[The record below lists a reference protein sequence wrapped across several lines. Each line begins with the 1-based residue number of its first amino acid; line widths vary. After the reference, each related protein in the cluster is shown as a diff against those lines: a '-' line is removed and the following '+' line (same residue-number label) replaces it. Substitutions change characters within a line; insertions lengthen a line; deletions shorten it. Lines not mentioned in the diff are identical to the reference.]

1 MNNKKQLVI
10 LFTLLTAVAISA
22 FSYFSNSENE
32 VVVSV
37 EEIPTE
43 TVKPLENTSTT
54 QLIEKFPFP
63 DESLQ
68 DFINQIYAKNIT
80 NCKTKIEFTYSEP
93 ECLKDTYE
101 ANLLIIKE
109 KNTYEELAQEA
120 NSFLVQNTKDLS
132 KNNINKLLEII
143 KYKEIIQNL
152 EQETRLITALYE
164 ERFASSIKRTAI
176 FANSDELLQAQVISY
191 NFLKSGCIDR
201 GLVSSEDAWLY
212 PEEIQVRD
220 ENLINFALKIEP
232 SIPIGPDCMGK
243 LITSILNDPRGW
255 NNITEKEFLLV
266 SEEDADFTFIFS
278 SPDKTD
284 ELCAP
289 LETNGIYSCR
299 NEEEIIINYFR
310 WENGAI
316 DFGNDMKTYRL
327 YLINHETG
335 HILGWGHTGC
345 PKDGA
350 LAPVMMQQ
358 SKTTDG
364 CTPYGWPLYEIID
377 MKYGFDTFV
386 SLEED

>member
-1 MNNKKQLVI
+1 MNNKTQLII
-10 LFTLLTAVAISA
+10 LFTVLTAVAISA
-22 FSYFSNSENE
+22 LSYFSNSENE
-32 VVVSV
+32 VDVSV
-37 EEIPTE
+37 EEVQTE
-43 TVKPLENTSTT
+43 TVKPLESTSTT

-68 DFINQIYAKNIT
+68 DFINQIYTKNIT

-132 KNNINKLLEII
+132 QNNINKLLEII
-143 KYKEIIQNL
+143 KYKEIIENL
-152 EQETRLITALYE
+152 EQETRLISALYE
-164 ERFASSIKRTAI
+164 ERFESNIKRTAI

-191 NFLKSGCIDR
+191 NFLKSGCINR

-220 ENLINFALKIEP
+220 ESLINFALKIEP

-255 NNITEKEFLLV
+255 KNITEKEFLLV

>member
-68 DFINQIYAKNIT
+68 DFINQIYTKNIT

-191 NFLKSGCIDR
+191 NFLKSGCINR

-220 ENLINFALKIEP
+220 ESLINFALKIEP

>member
-1 MNNKKQLVI
+1 MNNKTQLVI

-22 FSYFSNSENE
+22 LSYFSNSENE
-32 VVVSV
+32 VDVSV
-37 EEIPTE
+37 EEVPTE
-43 TVKPLENTSTT
+43 TVKPLESTSTT

-68 DFINQIYAKNIT
+68 DFINQIYTKNIT

-132 KNNINKLLEII
+132 QNNINKLLEII
-143 KYKEIIQNL
+143 KYKEIIENL
-152 EQETRLITALYE
+152 EQETRLISALYE
-164 ERFASSIKRTAI
+164 ERFESSIKRTAI

-191 NFLKSGCIDR
+191 NFLKSGCINR

-220 ENLINFALKIEP
+220 ESLINFALKIEP

-316 DFGNDMKTYRL
+316 DFGNDMRTYRL

>member
-68 DFINQIYAKNIT
+68 DFINQIYTKNIT

-176 FANSDELLQAQVISY
+176 FANSDELLQAEVISY

-255 NNITEKEFLLV
+255 KNITEKEFLLV

-316 DFGNDMKTYRL
+316 DFGNDMRTYRL

>member
-1 MNNKKQLVI
+1 MNNKTQLVI

-22 FSYFSNSENE
+22 LSYFSNSENE
-32 VVVSV
+32 VDVSV
-37 EEIPTE
+37 EEVQTE
-43 TVKPLENTSTT
+43 TVKPFESTSTT

-68 DFINQIYAKNIT
+68 DFINQIYTKNIT

-120 NSFLVQNTKDLS
+120 NNFLVQNTKDLS
-132 KNNINKLLEII
+132 QNNINKLLEII
-143 KYKEIIQNL
+143 KYKEIIENL
-152 EQETRLITALYE
+152 EQETRLISALYE
-164 ERFASSIKRTAI
+164 ERFESSIKRTAI

-191 NFLKSGCIDR
+191 NFLKSGCINR

-255 NNITEKEFLLV
+255 KNITEKEFLLV

-316 DFGNDMKTYRL
+316 DFGNDMRTYRL

>member
-1 MNNKKQLVI
+1 MNNKTQLVI

-43 TVKPLENTSTT
+43 PVKPLENTSTT

-68 DFINQIYAKNIT
+68 DFINQIYTKNIT

-120 NSFLVQNTKDLS
+120 NTFLVQNTKDLS
-132 KNNINKLLEII
+132 QNNINKLLEII
-143 KYKEIIQNL
+143 KYKEIIENL
-152 EQETRLITALYE
+152 EQETRLIRALYE
-164 ERFASSIKRTAI
+164 ERFESSIKRTAI

-191 NFLKSGCIDR
+191 NFLKSGCINR

-220 ENLINFALKIEP
+220 ESLINFALKIEP

-316 DFGNDMKTYRL
+316 DFGNDMRTYRL

>member
-1 MNNKKQLVI
+1 MNNKTQLLI

-22 FSYFSNSENE
+22 LSYFSNSENE
-32 VVVSV
+32 VDVSV
-37 EEIPTE
+37 EEVQTE
-43 TVKPLENTSTT
+43 TVKPLESTSTT

-68 DFINQIYAKNIT
+68 DFINQIYTKNIT

-132 KNNINKLLEII
+132 QNNINKLLEII
-143 KYKEIIQNL
+143 KYKEIIENL
-152 EQETRLITALYE
+152 EQETRLISALYE
-164 ERFASSIKRTAI
+164 ERFESSIRRTAI

-191 NFLKSGCIDR
+191 NFLKSGCINR

-220 ENLINFALKIEP
+220 ESLINFALKIEP

-255 NNITEKEFLLV
+255 KNITEKEFLLV

-316 DFGNDMKTYRL
+316 DFGNDMRTYRL

>member
-1 MNNKKQLVI
+1 MNNKTQLVI

-43 TVKPLENTSTT
+43 PVKPLENTSTT

-68 DFINQIYAKNIT
+68 DFINQIYTKNIT

-132 KNNINKLLEII
+132 QNNINKLLEII
-143 KYKEIIQNL
+143 KYKEIIENL
-152 EQETRLITALYE
+152 EQETRLISALYE
-164 ERFASSIKRTAI
+164 ERFESSIKRTAI

-191 NFLKSGCIDR
+191 NFLKSGCINR

-220 ENLINFALKIEP
+220 ESLINFALKIEP

-316 DFGNDMKTYRL
+316 DFGNDMRTYRL

>member
-1 MNNKKQLVI
+1 MNNKTQLLI

-22 FSYFSNSENE
+22 LSYFSNSENE
-32 VVVSV
+32 VDVSV
-37 EEIPTE
+37 EEVQTE
-43 TVKPLENTSTT
+43 TVKPLESTSTT

-68 DFINQIYAKNIT
+68 DFINQIYTKNIT

-132 KNNINKLLEII
+132 QNNINKLLEII
-143 KYKEIIQNL
+143 KYKEIIENL
-152 EQETRLITALYE
+152 EQETRLISALYE
-164 ERFASSIKRTAI
+164 ERFESSIKRTAI

-191 NFLKSGCIDR
+191 NFLKSGCINR

-220 ENLINFALKIEP
+220 ESLINFALKIEP

-316 DFGNDMKTYRL
+316 DFGNDMRTYRL

>member
-43 TVKPLENTSTT
+43 TLKPLENTSTT

-68 DFINQIYAKNIT
+68 DFINQIYTKNIT

-255 NNITEKEFLLV
+255 NNITEKKFLLV

>member
-1 MNNKKQLVI
+1 MNNKTQLVI

-22 FSYFSNSENE
+22 LSYFSNSENE
-32 VVVSV
+32 VDVSV
-37 EEIPTE
+37 EEVQTE
-43 TVKPLENTSTT
+43 TVKPFESTSTT

-68 DFINQIYAKNIT
+68 DFINQIYTKNIT
-80 NCKTKIEFTYSEP
+80 SCKTKIEFTYSKP

-132 KNNINKLLEII
+132 QNNINKLLEII
-143 KYKEIIQNL
+143 KYKEMIENL
-152 EQETRLITALYE
+152 EQETRLIRALYE
-164 ERFASSIKRTAI
+164 ERFESSIKRTSI

-191 NFLKSGCIDR
+191 NFLKSGCINR

-220 ENLINFALKIEP
+220 ESLINFALKIEP

-255 NNITEKEFLLV
+255 KNITEKEFLLV

-316 DFGNDMKTYRL
+316 DFGNDMRTYRL

>member
-68 DFINQIYAKNIT
+68 DFINQIYTKNIT

-220 ENLINFALKIEP
+220 ENLMNFALKIEP

>member
-1 MNNKKQLVI
+1 MNNKTQLLI

-22 FSYFSNSENE
+22 LSYFSNSENE
-32 VVVSV
+32 VDVSV
-37 EEIPTE
+37 EEVQTE
-43 TVKPLENTSTT
+43 TVKPLESTSTT

-68 DFINQIYAKNIT
+68 DFINQIYTKNIT

-120 NSFLVQNTKDLS
+120 NTFLVQNTKELS
-132 KNNINKLLEII
+132 QNNINKLLEII
-143 KYKEIIQNL
+143 KYKEIIENL
-152 EQETRLITALYE
+152 EQETRLISALYE
-164 ERFASSIKRTAI
+164 ERFESSIKRTAI

-191 NFLKSGCIDR
+191 NFLKSGCINR

-220 ENLINFALKIEP
+220 ESLTNFALKIEP
-232 SIPIGPDCMGK
+232 SIPIGPDCLGK

-316 DFGNDMKTYRL
+316 DFGNDMRTYRL

>member
-68 DFINQIYAKNIT
+68 DFINQIYTKNIT

-176 FANSDELLQAQVISY
+176 FANSDELLQAEVISY

>member
-68 DFINQIYAKNIT
+68 DFINQIYTKNIT

-176 FANSDELLQAQVISY
+176 FTNSDELLQAEVISY

-255 NNITEKEFLLV
+255 ENITEKEFLLV

-316 DFGNDMKTYRL
+316 DFGNDMRTYRL

-358 SKTTDG
+358 SKTTGG

>member
-1 MNNKKQLVI
+1 MNNKTQLII
-10 LFTLLTAVAISA
+10 LFTVLTAVAISA
-22 FSYFSNSENE
+22 LSYFSNSENE
-32 VVVSV
+32 VDVSV
-37 EEIPTE
+37 EEVQTE
-43 TVKPLENTSTT
+43 TVKPLESTSTT

-68 DFINQIYAKNIT
+68 DFINQIYTKNIT

-120 NSFLVQNTKDLS
+120 NTFLVQNTKNLS
-132 KNNINKLLEII
+132 QNNINKLLEII
-143 KYKEIIQNL
+143 KYKEIIENL
-152 EQETRLITALYE
+152 EQETRLISALYE
-164 ERFASSIKRTAI
+164 ERFESSIKRTAI

-191 NFLKSGCIDR
+191 NFLKSGCINR

-220 ENLINFALKIEP
+220 ESLTNFALKIEP
-232 SIPIGPDCMGK
+232 SIPIGPDCLGK

-255 NNITEKEFLLV
+255 KNITEKEFLLV

-316 DFGNDMKTYRL
+316 DFGNDMRTYRL

>member
-1 MNNKKQLVI
+1 MNNKTQLLI

-68 DFINQIYAKNIT
+68 DFINQIYTKNIT

-201 GLVSSEDAWLY
+201 GLVSSQDAWLY

>member
-1 MNNKKQLVI
+1 MNNKTQLVI

-68 DFINQIYAKNIT
+68 DFINQIYTKNIT

-176 FANSDELLQAQVISY
+176 FANSDELLQAEVISY

>member
-1 MNNKKQLVI
+1 MNNKTQLVI
-10 LFTLLTAVAISA
+10 LFTLLTVVAISA

-68 DFINQIYAKNIT
+68 DFINQIYTKNIT

-191 NFLKSGCIDR
+191 NFLKSGCINR

-220 ENLINFALKIEP
+220 ESLINFALKIEP

>member
-1 MNNKKQLVI
+1 MNNKTQLVI

-22 FSYFSNSENE
+22 LSYFSNSENE
-32 VVVSV
+32 LDVSV
-37 EEIPTE
+37 EELPTE
-43 TVKPLENTSTT
+43 TVKPLESTSTT

-68 DFINQIYAKNIT
+68 DFINQIYTKNIT
-80 NCKTKIEFTYSEP
+80 SCKTKIEFTYSKP

-132 KNNINKLLEII
+132 QNNINKLLEII
-143 KYKEIIQNL
+143 KYKEIIENL
-152 EQETRLITALYE
+152 EQETRLISALYE
-164 ERFASSIKRTAI
+164 ERFESNIKRTAI

-191 NFLKSGCIDR
+191 NFLKSGCINR

-220 ENLINFALKIEP
+220 ESLINFALKIEP

-316 DFGNDMKTYRL
+316 DFGNDMRTYRL

>member
-68 DFINQIYAKNIT
+68 DFINQIYTKNIT

-109 KNTYEELAQEA
+109 KHTYEELAQEA

>member
-68 DFINQIYAKNIT
+68 DFINQIYTKNIT

-386 SLEED
+386 SLEDD

>member
-68 DFINQIYAKNIT
+68 DFINQIYTKNIT

-243 LITSILNDPRGW
+243 LISSILNDPRGW
-255 NNITEKEFLLV
+255 KNITEKEFLLV

>member
-1 MNNKKQLVI
+1 MNNKTQLVI

-68 DFINQIYAKNIT
+68 DFINQIYTKNIT

-132 KNNINKLLEII
+132 QNNINKLLEII
-143 KYKEIIQNL
+143 KYKEIIENL
-152 EQETRLITALYE
+152 EQETRLISALYE
-164 ERFASSIKRTAI
+164 ERFESSIKRTAI

-191 NFLKSGCIDR
+191 NFLKSGCINR

-220 ENLINFALKIEP
+220 ESLTNFALKIEP
-232 SIPIGPDCMGK
+232 SIPIGPDCLGK

-316 DFGNDMKTYRL
+316 DFGNDMRTYRL

>member
-1 MNNKKQLVI
+1 MNNKTQLVI

-22 FSYFSNSENE
+22 LSYFSNSENE
-32 VVVSV
+32 VDVSV
-37 EEIPTE
+37 EEVQTE
-43 TVKPLENTSTT
+43 TVKPFESTSTT

-68 DFINQIYAKNIT
+68 DFINQIYTKNIT

-132 KNNINKLLEII
+132 QNNINKLLEII
-143 KYKEIIQNL
+143 KYKEIIENL
-152 EQETRLITALYE
+152 EQETRLISALYE
-164 ERFASSIKRTAI
+164 ERFESSIRRTAI

-191 NFLKSGCIDR
+191 NFLKSGCINR

-220 ENLINFALKIEP
+220 ESLINFALKIEP

-255 NNITEKEFLLV
+255 KNITEKEFLLV

-316 DFGNDMKTYRL
+316 DFGNDMRTYRL

>member
-68 DFINQIYAKNIT
+68 DFINQIYTKNIT

-164 ERFASSIKRTAI
+164 ERFAASIKRTAI
-176 FANSDELLQAQVISY
+176 FANSDELLQAQIISY

>member
-68 DFINQIYAKNIT
+68 DFINQIYTKNIT

-176 FANSDELLQAQVISY
+176 FANSEELLQAQVISY

>member
-1 MNNKKQLVI
+1 MNNKTQLVI

-54 QLIEKFPFP
+54 QIIEKFPFP

-68 DFINQIYAKNIT
+68 DFINQIYTKNIT

-132 KNNINKLLEII
+132 QNNINKLLEII
-143 KYKEIIQNL
+143 KYKEIIENL
-152 EQETRLITALYE
+152 EQETRLISALYE
-164 ERFASSIKRTAI
+164 ERFESSIKRTAI

-191 NFLKSGCIDR
+191 NFLKSGCINR

-220 ENLINFALKIEP
+220 ESLTNFALKIEP
-232 SIPIGPDCMGK
+232 SIPIGPDCLGK

-316 DFGNDMKTYRL
+316 DFGNDMRTYRL

>member
-68 DFINQIYAKNIT
+68 DFINQIYTKNIT

>member
-43 TVKPLENTSTT
+43 TLKPLENTSTT

-68 DFINQIYAKNIT
+68 DFINQIYTKNIT

-243 LITSILNDPRGW
+243 LITSILNDLRGW
-255 NNITEKEFLLV
+255 KNITEKEFLLV

>member
-1 MNNKKQLVI
+1 MNNKTQLVI

-22 FSYFSNSENE
+22 LSYFSNSENE
-32 VVVSV
+32 VDVSV
-37 EEIPTE
+37 EEVQTE
-43 TVKPLENTSTT
+43 TVKPLESTSTT

-68 DFINQIYAKNIT
+68 DFINQIYTKNIT
-80 NCKTKIEFTYSEP
+80 SCKTKIEFTYSEP

-132 KNNINKLLEII
+132 QNNINKLLEII
-143 KYKEIIQNL
+143 KYKEIIENL
-152 EQETRLITALYE
+152 EQETRLIRALYE
-164 ERFASSIKRTAI
+164 ERFESSIKRTAI

-191 NFLKSGCIDR
+191 NFLKSGCINR

-220 ENLINFALKIEP
+220 ESLINFALKIEP

-243 LITSILNDPRGW
+243 LITSILNDLRGW
-255 NNITEKEFLLV
+255 KNITEKEFLLV

-316 DFGNDMKTYRL
+316 DFGNDMRTYRL

>member
-32 VVVSV
+32 VVVLV

-68 DFINQIYAKNIT
+68 DFINQIYTKNIT

-176 FANSDELLQAQVISY
+176 FANSDELLQAEVISY

-220 ENLINFALKIEP
+220 ESLINFALKIEP

-255 NNITEKEFLLV
+255 KNITEKEFLLV

-316 DFGNDMKTYRL
+316 DFGNDMRTYRL

>member
-68 DFINQIYAKNIT
+68 DFINQIYTKNIT

-132 KNNINKLLEII
+132 QNNINKLLEII
-143 KYKEIIQNL
+143 KYKEIIENL
-152 EQETRLITALYE
+152 EQETRLISALYE
-164 ERFASSIKRTAI
+164 ERFESSIKRTAI

-191 NFLKSGCIDR
+191 NFLKSGCINR

-220 ENLINFALKIEP
+220 ESLINFALKIEP

-255 NNITEKEFLLV
+255 KNITEKEFLLV

-316 DFGNDMKTYRL
+316 DFGNDMRTYRL

>member
-1 MNNKKQLVI
+1 M

-22 FSYFSNSENE
+22 LSYFSNSENE
-32 VVVSV
+32 VDVSV
-37 EEIPTE
+37 EEVQTE
-43 TVKPLENTSTT
+43 TVKPLESTSTT

-68 DFINQIYAKNIT
+68 DFINQIYTKNIT

-132 KNNINKLLEII
+132 QNNINKLLEII
-143 KYKEIIQNL
+143 KYKEIIENL
-152 EQETRLITALYE
+152 EEETRLISALYE
-164 ERFASSIKRTAI
+164 ERFESSIKRTAI

-220 ENLINFALKIEP
+220 ENLMNFALKIEP

>member
-68 DFINQIYAKNIT
+68 DFINQIYTKNIT

-109 KNTYEELAQEA
+109 RNTYEELAQEA

>member
-68 DFINQIYAKNIT
+68 DFINKIYTKNIT

-176 FANSDELLQAQVISY
+176 FANSEELLQAQVISY